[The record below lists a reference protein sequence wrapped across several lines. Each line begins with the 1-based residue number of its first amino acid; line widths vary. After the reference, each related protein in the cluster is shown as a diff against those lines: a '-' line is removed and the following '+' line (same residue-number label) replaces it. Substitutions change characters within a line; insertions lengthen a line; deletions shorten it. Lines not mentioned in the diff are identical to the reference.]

1 MKKITIFVVAIA
13 MTMLTIS
20 GCSKK
25 KEETPQTQPG
35 QTEQV
40 QVPKNQKTIDNL
52 KAAIK
57 GETTANAKYTAFAKK
72 ASEEGYTKIA
82 KLFEAI
88 AHAES
93 IHINNHKEVLA
104 NITKEPY
111 VITPDSFTVGTTEE
125 NLADAIK
132 GETYESTTMYPE
144 FLEQAKTDNEQGAVT
159 SFDYALQ
166 TEKKHKQMYENA
178 LQMLKDKKEK
188 TMVSTYYICPKC
200 GYTYLPNELTASCI
214 VCATPKEKFIVF
226 K

>member
-1 MKKITIFVVAIA
+1 MRKTHFFVIAIVMTI
-13 MTMLTIS
+13 LTIS
-20 GCSKK
+20 SCSQK
-25 KEETPQTQPG
+25 KEEIPQTQE
-35 QTEQV
+35 QTQQV
-40 QVPKNQKTIDNL
+40 QAPKNQKTIDNL
-52 KAAIK
+52 KAAIL

-72 ASEEGYTKIA
+72 AAEEGYAKVS

-93 IHINNHKEVLA
+93 IHANNHKQILA
-104 NITKEPY
+104 NLTKEPY
-111 VITPDSFTVGTTEE
+111 VIIPDSFTVATTEE

-144 FLEQAKTDNEQGAVT
+144 FINQAKTDEEKGAVT
-159 SFDYALQ
+159 SFDYAFQ

-188 TMVSTYYICPKC
+188 SLASSYYVCPKC
-200 GYTYLPNELTASCI
+200 GYTYLPNEMNLKSCL
-214 VCATPKEKFIVF
+214 VCTTPKEKFIAF